1 MLLQIEMK
9 VVVDATPEVAIGKD
23 NTLTFDLKHDDLSNE
38 SARLARRT
46 VFRHQS
52 WCDLHE

>member
-1 MLLQIEMK
+1 MK

-23 NTLTFDLKHDDLSNE
+23 NTPTLDLKNDGLSNE

-46 VFRHQS
+46 VF
-52 WCDLHE
+52 